1 MRYRVKQQLRVLHA
15 GGPGDVVA
23 AHQDWERGIETVS
36 EVSRTVSGQ
45 VADCCEAIGARLW
58 CISRNSRPAIIRQ
71 GAFVFEN
78 RPRWGEKNGGVLWH
92 ASQFVYAMRL
102 LLSAIQFRANVVVVD
117 SGTTHW
123 FFLAAFR
130 VFGIKVIPLLHN
142 ALWPRGFRPQG
153 WRKSWIKVLDGWF
166 WRRVADAT
174 IAVSSTCLEQV
185 KQIAVPS
192 GPCGPLFECR
202 YQFRE
207 ALFDGIKVPPT
218 DFNPFCILFA
228 GRITRSKGVFDI
240 LEIAKLLEQVL
251 TGICR
256 WELCG
261 GGPDLDELRKTSS
274 EARLDAVVRILGR
287 LDRHAMA
294 DAYGRS
300 HAVIVPT
307 RGDSE
312 FCEGLPLVIAEAVLS
327 GRPVIT
333 SHLTNASDA
342 VGDCI
347 VEVEPHNLQQYAQA
361 IEQLVRDADL
371 YHRKQKATIGL
382 RKQFVD
388 GERGLS
394 IVLREV
400 FQSIGLIP
408 PCPTS
413 LGNNT
418 LERTS

>member
-1 MRYRVKQQLRVLHA
+1 M
-15 GGPGDVVA
+15 VA

-58 CISRNSRPAIIRQ
+58 CISRNPRPAIIRH

-78 RPRWGEKNGGVLWH
+78 RPRWGEKSGGVLWH

-123 FFLAAFR
+123 FFLTAFR

-142 ALWPRGFRPQG
+142 ALWPKGFRPQG
-153 WRKSWIKVLDGWF
+153 WRKSWIKVFDGWF
-166 WRRVADAT
+166 WRRVANAT
-174 IAVSSTCLEQV
+174 IGVSSTCLEQV
-185 KQIAVPS
+185 RQLAGPS
-192 GPCGPLFECR
+192 GTCGPLFECR

-207 ALFDGIKVPPT
+207 ALFDGITPPPT
-218 DFNPFCILFA
+218 DCKPFCILFA

-240 LEIAKLLEQVL
+240 IEIEKLLEQVVP
-251 TGICR
+251 GACR

-261 GGPDLDELRKTSS
+261 DGPELGELR
-274 EARLDAVVRILGR
+274 AAVNESGLERVINVLGR
-287 LDRHAMA
+287 LDRNAMA
-294 DAYGRS
+294 DTYGRS

-312 FCEGLPLVIAEAVLS
+312 FSEGLPLVIAEAVLS

-333 SHLTNASDA
+333 SQLTNASDA

-347 VEVEPHNLQQYAQA
+347 VEVEPHNIERYARA
-361 IEQLVRDADL
+361 IEQLARDADM
-371 YHRKQKATIGL
+371 YHRKQQATIAL

-388 GERGLS
+388 GERGLT
-394 IVLREV
+394 IVLREA

-408 PCPTS
+408 PCAAS
-413 LGNNT
+413 LGNKT
-418 LERTS
+418 LEGTS